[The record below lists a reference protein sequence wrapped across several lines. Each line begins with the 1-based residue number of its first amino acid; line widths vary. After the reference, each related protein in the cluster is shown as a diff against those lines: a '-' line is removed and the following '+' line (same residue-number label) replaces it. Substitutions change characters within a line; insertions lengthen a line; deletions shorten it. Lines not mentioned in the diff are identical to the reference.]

1 MLNINPALSSQKY
14 AFFDVDDT
22 VISAKSMFSFVELY
36 FQHYPNHSL
45 QHDFNQE
52 MNDLF
57 QNDTDWKIVNSAF
70 YSYFKNFSISNV
82 NSICETW
89 FHNHTNNNPHFYHKN
104 VLKTL
109 QKHQSEGTECVFV
122 SGSFRELLQPIADDL
137 GVEHILSINL
147 EREGLLFTGNIL
159 PPQTIGSGKA
169 DAITA
174 FLHHQQAD
182 ARMCFAYGDDISDVP
197 MLEAVG
203 HPVAVDGGRRL
214 SEYAKTMGW
223 PIMQPN

>member
-1 MLNINPALSSQKY
+1 
-14 AFFDVDDT
+14 
-22 VISAKSMFSFVELY
+22 MFSFIELY

-45 QHDFNQE
+45 QDTFEQE
-52 MNDLF
+52 MKHLF
-57 QNDTDWKIVNSAF
+57 ESDADWKIVNSAF
-70 YSYFKNFSISNV
+70 YSYFTRFPISTV
-82 NSICETW
+82 NTVCNQW
-89 FHNHTNNNPHFYHKN
+89 FVNHTHNSSQFYHKN
-104 VLKTL
+104 VLNTL

-137 GVEHILSINL
+137 NIEHILSINL

-174 FLHHQQAD
+174 FLKHQQAD
-182 ARMCFAYGDDISDVP
+182 ANVCFAYGDDISDVP

-203 HPVAVDGGRRL
+203 YPVAVDGGRRL
-214 SEYAKTMGW
+214 TQHAQTVGW
-223 PIMQPN
+223 PIIQPY